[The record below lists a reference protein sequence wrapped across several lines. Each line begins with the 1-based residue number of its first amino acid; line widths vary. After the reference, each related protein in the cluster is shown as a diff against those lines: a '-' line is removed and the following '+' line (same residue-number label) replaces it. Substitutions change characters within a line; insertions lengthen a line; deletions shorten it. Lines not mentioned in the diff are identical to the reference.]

1 MRHFDCFSLSL
12 AIYYHPTYNYTMA
25 RIKIDLPQ
33 HFPFNTEIK
42 IRITDL
48 NYGGH
53 VGNDVILGLMHEGR
67 MQFLRYMNIANEVE
81 AIGGNGLIQTDA
93 AIVYK
98 AETFYGETL
107 LVEIAVDDFNKYG
120 FDFIYKISK
129 TSSGAEVARG
139 KTGVVCFDYKARKI
153 VALPDSFKQEFQI

>member
-1 MRHFDCFSLSL
+1 
-12 AIYYHPTYNYTMA
+12 MA

-33 HFPFNTEIK
+33 HFPFKTEIK

-67 MQFLRYMNIANEVE
+67 MQYLQHMHISNEVD
-81 AIGGNGLIQTDA
+81 AIGGNGLIQTDT

-98 AETFYGETL
+98 SETFYGETL
-107 LVEIAVDDFNKYG
+107 LVEIAVDDLNKYG
-120 FDFIYKISK
+120 FDFIYRFTK
-129 TSSGAEVARG
+129 TDSGVEVARG
-139 KTGVVCFDYKARKI
+139 KTGVVCFNYKLRKI
-153 VALPDSFKQEFQI
+153 AALPESLKEKLAF